1 MGFTNK
7 FAESF
12 ARSKTMTGPEKR
24 ANEIM
29 GKLLLKKAIAPIILM
44 VIVLIGG
51 LIANISGWAI
61 LLVNILIAVGTY
73 FYIKNSS
80 KKYQNFKPYVGILI
94 NLEKKGKNDYVA
106 IIKQGKLPV
115 KLQIAHGGEDFEN
128 LKKNQMIQVS
138 YNPDAKIAILVNKQ

>member
-80 KKYQNFKPYVGILI
+80 KKYQNFKPYVGNLI

-128 LKKNQMIQVS
+128 LKKNQMVQVS

>member
-44 VIVLIGG
+44 VIVLIVG

-80 KKYQNFKPYVGILI
+80 KKYQNFKPYVGNLI

-115 KLQIAHGGEDFEN
+115 KLQIAHGGEDCEN
-128 LKKNQMIQVS
+128 LKKKHMKNHI
-138 YNPDAKIAILVNKQ
+138 I

>member
-12 ARSKTMTGPEKR
+12 AWSKTMTGPEKR

-80 KKYQNFKPYVGILI
+80 KKYQNFKPYVGNLI

>member
-7 FAESF
+7 FSESF

-80 KKYQNFKPYVGILI
+80 KKYQNFKPYVGNLI